1 MSSCAKYCT
10 FIPALIIAAGILVT
24 SLLEA
29 DVVRE
34 ITSLKDK
41 TLHIWAYGLFALTL
55 LFPLT
60 RINTHHWRQY
70 VITWVI
76 CCAYGAFIEILQSCC
91 TTTRV
96 GEWLDILANTIGAT
110 IALIIFFC
118 IYYLWHH
125 LHTNTK

>member
-1 MSSCAKYCT
+1 MSSCAKYYT
-10 FIPALIIAAGILVT
+10 FIPALIMAAGILVA

-29 DVVRE
+29 DRM
-34 ITSLKDK
+34 IATSLADK

-60 RINTHHWRQY
+60 CINTHHWRQY
-70 VITWVI
+70 AVTWLI
-76 CCAYGAFIEILQSCC
+76 CCVYGAFIEILQSCC

>member
-1 MSSCAKYCT
+1 MSSCAKYYT

-76 CCAYGAFIEILQSCC
+76 CCVYGAFIEILQSCC

-96 GEWLDILANTIGAT
+96 GEWLDIVANGIGT
-110 IALIIFFC
+110 TVGLVFNYFVYC
-118 IYYLWHH
+118 IWHH
-125 LHTNTK
+125 LRTNTK